1 MIFSSDVG
9 RKPDSGRRG
18 EGTLLLTRSDVASL
32 LTLDDC
38 IGGVEAAFRLHAEG
52 RTLPPAVLGVP
63 SGDGGFHIKTAGL
76 TVERTWF
83 AMKCNANFAGNPARL
98 GMPAIQGVIVLC
110 DGDNGAPLAVLDS
123 AEITIL
129 RTGAATAVAAKHLA
143 REDARVATIC
153 GCGNQ
158 GRAQLRALT
167 RVRALDRV
175 FAFDADAAAAAAFAA
190 EMALACGIAV
200 EAVADLATAVR
211 ASDICVTCTPSRR
224 YILHAED
231 VRPGTFV
238 AGVGAD
244 SETKWEIDPRL
255 FARARV
261 VVDSLDQC
269 AVIGD
274 LHHALEAGAIT
285 RDAVHAELVDLIAGR
300 VAGRAT
306 PEEITLFDST
316 GVALEDVGAALVVY
330 QRALERGAG
339 LRLDFSS

>member
-1 MIFSSDVG
+1 M
-9 RKPDSGRRG
+9 
-18 EGTLLLTRSDVASL
+18 LLTRSDVASL

-38 IGGVEAAFRLHAEG
+38 IGGVETAFRLHAEG
-52 RTLPPAVLGVP
+52 RTLRPAVLGVP

-83 AMKCNANFAGNPARL
+83 AVKCNANFAGNPARL

-175 FAFDADAAAAAAFAA
+175 FAFDTDAAAAAAFAQ
-190 EMALACGIAV
+190 EMALTCGIAV
-200 EAVADLATAVR
+200 EPVADLATAVR

-274 LHHALEAGAIT
+274 LHHALEVGAIT

>member
-1 MIFSSDVG
+1 MTFSNDTG
-9 RKPDSGRRG
+9 GKPHGGRRG

-158 GRAQLRALT
+158 GRVQLRALT

-175 FAFDADAAAAAAFAA
+175 FAFDADAAAAAAFAV
-190 EMALACGIAV
+190 EMAHACGIAV
-200 EAVADLATAVR
+200 EPVADLATAVR

-238 AGVGAD
+238 AAVGAD